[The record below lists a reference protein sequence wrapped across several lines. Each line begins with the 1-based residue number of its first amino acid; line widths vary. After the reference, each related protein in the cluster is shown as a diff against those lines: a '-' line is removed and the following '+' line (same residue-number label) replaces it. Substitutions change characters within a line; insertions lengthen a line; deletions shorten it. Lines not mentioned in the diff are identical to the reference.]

1 MTGYRLSGS
10 FGKVF
15 LSKKRFD
22 ANGKREDKPKKGRC
36 KMKGKGK
43 KLVVVLLAAI
53 VLSAL
58 AAPVVAEE
66 KVTRRVSTTNPSP
79 NEDFDVTLT
88 SGFQIGGIVETIPD
102 DFSFVSTAHPPEQYN
117 VSGQN
122 IRFVVINE
130 PEIKYTVKA
139 PSSGSGTF
147 RGVWEDVL
155 SATNGT
161 LADTNVTVKSAGG
174 GDDGRSAA
182 IPSGMPWFIIIV
194 PIVAVAI
201 VVIGVATYFPA
212 FTRKG
217 KEEGKEEK
225 R

>member
-1 MTGYRLSGS
+1 M
-10 FGKVF
+10 
-15 LSKKRFD
+15 
-22 ANGKREDKPKKGRC
+22 KGR
-36 KMKGKGK
+36 GE

-79 NEDFDVTLT
+79 NEEFDVTLT
-88 SGFQIGGIVETIPD
+88 VGFQIGGIAETIPD
-102 DFSFVSTAHPPEQYN
+102 DLTFVSTTHPPEQYN

-147 RGVWEDVL
+147 KGVWVDVL

-161 LADTNVTVKSAGG
+161 LVDTNVAVKSAGG
-174 GDDGRSAA
+174 GGYGRSAA
-182 IPSGMPWFIIIV
+182 IPSGMPGFIT
-194 PIVAVAI
+194 IVAAIVAGAI
-201 VVIGVATYFPA
+201 VVIGVATYFPV
-212 FTRKG
+212 FKRKG
-217 KEEGKEEK
+217 KEEK